1 MLIAIAIAMPVAV
14 AANAEPAIAT
24 TIIVPAA

>member
-14 AANAEPAIAT
+14 AAKAEPAIAA